1 MENIVDSLYPLEQ
14 EKGEFPFTSRTG
26 GDGLQTAVLLESL
39 HWSEDK
45 FLYLPVKH
53 NWEDSLPRR
62 AFVEIWAAVHPFLK
76 QTSKNKPGALH

>member
-39 HWSEDK
+39 H
-45 FLYLPVKH
+45 
-53 NWEDSLPRR
+53 
-62 AFVEIWAAVHPFLK
+62 
-76 QTSKNKPGALH
+76 